1 MYGMKTCAVS
11 IDLDPIGHYY
21 GIHGIAGAPEDLAC
35 TEGLSRFL
43 ALAEERRFKATLF
56 VVASE
61 LTRPAFVSLLKDAA
75 RAGHEI
81 ANHTLSH
88 RYDLSRLPADEIKKE
103 ILDAHVKIAAAA
115 GRGPAGFRAPGYTL
129 CAAMV
134 TVLETAG
141 YAYDSSAFSSAPY
154 YAVKAAVMGA
164 SRIAGRRSS
173 AILAPA
179 SSLSAPSKPYHP
191 SPADPYAEG
200 GARLLEFPIP
210 LTPVLGVPLIGTT
223 FVLAGKAWSRAL
235 YRGIDSHAIFNL
247 EFHGIDF
254 LDRAEVGDGLLKGRQ
269 PDARLGLE
277 TKMERLGRLFDYLKD
292 RRFETLL
299 QAAFRL
305 AQVSP

>member
-1 MYGMKTCAVS
+1 MKTCAVS
-11 IDLDPIGHYY
+11 IDLDPIRHYY
-21 GIHGIAGAPEDLAC
+21 GIHGIAVAPEDRAC
-35 TEGLSRFL
+35 TAGLERFL
-43 ALAEERRFKATLF
+43 AFADERRFKATLF
-56 VVASE
+56 VVAAE
-61 LTRPAFVSLLKDAA
+61 LSRPAFVSIIKDAA

-88 RYDLSRLPADEIKKE
+88 RYDLSRLPAEEIKKE

-129 CAAMV
+129 CGTMIE
-134 TVLETAG
+134 VLETAG

-164 SRIAGRRSS
+164 SHIAGRKSA

-191 SPADPYAEG
+191 SPDDPYAEG
-200 GARLLEFPIP
+200 GAKLLEFPIP

-223 FVLAGKAWSRAL
+223 FVLAGKAWGRVL
-235 YRGIDSHAIFNL
+235 LRGIDSHAMFNL

-254 LDRAEVGDGLLKGRQ
+254 LDRAEVGEGLLKARQ

-277 TKMERLGRLFDYLKD
+277 TKMERFGRLFDYLKD
-292 RRFETLL
+292 RRFETLS
-299 QAAFRL
+299 QAASRMGEN
-305 AQVSP
+305 AK